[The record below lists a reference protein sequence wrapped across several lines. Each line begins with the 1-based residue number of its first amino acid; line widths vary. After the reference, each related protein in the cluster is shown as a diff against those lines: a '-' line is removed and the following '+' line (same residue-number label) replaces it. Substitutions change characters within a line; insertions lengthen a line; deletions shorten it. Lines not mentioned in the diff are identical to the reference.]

1 MLLLLYTMKAYKV
14 VREAHFP
21 DAWGE
26 GKSYDLAIVFP
37 EEHIIIPYCER
48 HRIMLEKGVKN
59 GFSPLDNARR
69 FNKSDWKG
77 LEELS
82 VLTPPEWADYMDEND
97 VLNKDVPNRYVIN
110 KDGLNRIYG
119 MQEIEV
125 DDRIVKILK
134 QKIYLDKRKKIVDK
148 NLKEIIKRNLIEGS
162 MN

>member
-37 EEHIIIPYCER
+37 KDHMIIPYSSW
-48 HRIMLEKGVKN
+48 HLTMLEHDTKN
-59 GFSPLDNARR
+59 SFSLLDNARS
-69 FNKSDWKG
+69 FKKSDWDRG
-77 LEELS
+77 LEELPE
-82 VLTPPEWADYMDEND
+82 LTSSEWAEYMKEGD
-97 VLNKDVPNRYVIN
+97 VLKRN
-110 KDGLNRIYG
+110 YG
-119 MQEIEV
+119 MVEIEV
-125 DDRIVKILK
+125 DDKIVKILK
-134 QKIYLDKRKKIVDK
+134 RKIYLDKRKKIVDK